1 MDEETKDTAEHESCQ
16 EQLQHQKN
24 RTLYLQAEFDNY
36 KRRLEKERGSWIEA
50 AQDTVLV
57 DILPILDDMERALVE
72 LRTKEVSPEAA
83 THAFGFELIAK
94 GIMKVLKKYD
104 IEEIPLSTTFDPQ
117 LYEAVMQVPSPAHA
131 SGEVVAILQKGYT
144 RQGRVLRPAQV
155 SVAV

>member
-1 MDEETKDTAEHESCQ
+1 MDEETKDIAEHDSCK
-16 EQLQHQKN
+16 EQLQHQKD

-57 DILPILDDMERALVE
+57 DMLPILDDMERALAE
-72 LRTKEVSPEAA
+72 LRAKEVSPEAA
-83 THAFGFELIAK
+83 THVFGFELITK
-94 GIMKVLKKYD
+94 GIRKILKKYD

-155 SVAV
+155 SVAA